1 MAAKSFRCRLI
12 TPVAQVL
19 DEQVVS
25 AVIPA
30 WDGLMGF
37 LPDRA
42 PIVAKLGLGEL
53 SLEFADSKGK
63 GGSRSFLVE
72 DGRVVSVGP
81 APGAG
86 FLGVDYEPFFVQ
98 NPGQIPDN
106 VTTAVGAPRYNRRL
120 GLLDQLEDDFAGR
133 GGKVVVDNH
142 RRLYGKAA
150 KLVRSESVKA
160 FVRTDSPG
168 ATPNARSA
176 VCKA

>member
-72 DGRVVSVGP
+72 DGFAQMVNNKLTILAAR
-81 APGAG
+81 A
-86 FLGVDYEPFFVQ
+86 
-98 NPGQIPDN
+98 IP
-106 VTTAVGAPRYNRRL
+106 TETLTAAEAAAELKEAEARRPDPSKNAKVEADRISADRNRARL
-120 GLLDQLEDDFAGR
+120 KVRLAAKSGGR
-133 GGKVVVDNH
+133 GI
-142 RRLYGKAA
+142 
-150 KLVRSESVKA
+150 
-160 FVRTDSPG
+160 
-168 ATPNARSA
+168 
-176 VCKA
+176 